1 MGKKGK
7 KNRFNQVLDIDISYS
22 SHSVIDGGASLPP
35 EVNLSKEKVSE
46 LQRIKANLPTA
57 PQAVRIEEEIARIPE
72 CGPFRVV
79 LVNVPYAATRSDIEN
94 FFDPIQPTQIRTIE
108 DDGRFRGFC
117 FIDFASKADLLKA
130 LEKDNSFIHSRRVT
144 MRIADQQVRLLTNSY
159 ASFGVLVFRGYE
171 AGGGGG
177 EQTESIGWT
186 RRASRPTPQTSQP
199 GSFSRSSAPAPVV
212 GPPAER
218 PVIRLAPR
226 ILPLDQSEERVESA
240 QYSAIFG
247 AAKPVDIVARERE
260 IEKVGIVPTGV
271 LVVAV
276 FASFPYHM
284 SQFVQFESEILL
296 TFSERFLHDS
306 IDGSEHRQIVNS
318 FFFPLSPTFQVSLN
332 FCEF

>member
-144 MRIADQQVRLLTNSY
+144 MRIADQQNDSGGRRGYGGRDGFS
-159 ASFGVLVFRGYE
+159 SRRPDFRRGYE

-260 IEKVGIVPTGV
+260 IEKKMASASLSGDKS
-271 LVVAV
+271 VA
-276 FASFPYHM
+276 PK
-284 SQFVQFESEILL
+284 I
-296 TFSERFLHDS
+296 
-306 IDGSEHRQIVNS
+306 
-318 FFFPLSPTFQVSLN
+318 SPTPTSQTVPDSSSEKKMPPQDKPRQSAWAKPLVSN
-332 FCEF
+332 RE